1 MIWAPQ
7 QVPWIIRTSGGAELL
22 RIEHE
27 IDGHFV
33 FLFLNCIYVCQKSK
47 TWTTWGWGGRLSGPM
62 LLLVLVTSSVW
73 TQPSPTLVASSV
85 GERQGAVGLRLRW
98 CFFSSSPS
106 SKKHTVYIPFRHIK
120 HRLTCGRLCAWK
132 STKQAWSTSTQQS
145 ATTLKTT
152 GSSRNRLVT
161 TQSAGKPKVMTFMW
175 AVSVHLNTL
184 LQIERS
190 PNGAGIPW
198 WHSSPSRMLSAA
210 TPQQTSQKQPKE
222 HDKKPTYLIVASH
235 FPTSKSSLVF

>member
-1 MIWAPQ
+1 M
-7 QVPWIIRTSGGAELL
+7 
-22 RIEHE
+22 
-27 IDGHFV
+27 
-33 FLFLNCIYVCQKSK
+33 CQKSK

-62 LLLVLVTSSVW
+62 LLLVPVPSSLC
-73 TQPSPTLVASSV
+73 TQHSPTLVASLV

-98 CFFSSSPS
+98 CFFFSSSPS

-120 HRLTCGRLCAWK
+120 RGLTCGRLCASK

-175 AVSVHLNTL
+175 TPSVRLNTL
-184 LQIERS
+184 LQIECS
-190 PNGAGIPW
+190 PNGADVPW
-198 WHSSPSRMLSAA
+198 WHSSPSRMMSAA
-210 TPQQTSQKQPKE
+210 RPQQTSQKQPKE
-222 HDKKPTYLIVASH
+222 HGKKPKYLSVASN
-235 FPTSKSSLVF
+235 FPTSKSSLVFETVRWCFLIFLKHYW